1 MFWPFLNEPS
11 KDNKIDKTGVNV
23 SYRIGALKIIVEM
36 MQFLYDVILYI
47 FLILRFVFAGV
58 EIEYV
63 RSGIVAMLE
72 DPQLLYL

>member
-11 KDNKIDKTGVNV
+11 KDNKIDKTGVDV
-23 SYRIGALKIIVEM
+23 SYRIGALKIIIEM

>member
-23 SYRIGALKIIVEM
+23 SYRIRALKIIVEM
-36 MQFLYDVILYI
+36 MQFLYDVILYV

>member
-36 MQFLYDVILYI
+36 MQFLYDVILYV